1 MWPTTSSIISKALRS
16 SVKKSPA
23 VPVCPSINHLGWMYV
38 PLCRLGIIIIILFI
52 IITNIHL
59 HILLLLF
66 ITISI
71 KQSTTWALCH
81 IIHSRQI
88 MDTVGTHMALIQYS
102 QLISPVVLSQT
113 KFNQGV
119 TNVQESFSP
128 LLWLTYFRIIGHTQV
143 PNSCPDIGQD
153 QGQKQIKTMKK
164 DDTSLTKKY
173 RKLHMGYS

>member
-1 MWPTTSSIISKALRS
+1 MLKKTALFLRVGFPNVNQASLIVKKIFRISFVRISKTNPDQKVVWPTTSSIISKALRS

-38 PLCRLGIIIIILFI
+38 PLCRLGIILFI
-52 IITNIHL
+52 IITNILL
-59 HILLLLF
+59 HILLPLF

-71 KQSTTWALCH
+71 KQSTIWALCH

-102 QLISPVVLSQT
+102 QLISPGVFSQT

-128 LLWLTYFRIIGHTQV
+128 LH
-143 PNSCPDIGQD
+143 
-153 QGQKQIKTMKK
+153 
-164 DDTSLTKKY
+164 
-173 RKLHMGYS
+173 